1 MIVKITFH
9 TNDMFI
15 ISITIFTTNITNK
28 KRLFFQIDL
37 PLPSMLVCKK
47 ITYLYVNYYK
57 IHQKYIFN
65 YQNYLVIKYI
75 KKINF
80 GNSEFKYTEFPK
92 FRSQIHGISKI
103 SCFNFTEF

>member
-1 MIVKITFH
+1 MICLLLVSQFLRQILQ
-9 TNDMFI
+9 I
-15 ISITIFTTNITNK
+15 K

-80 GNSEFKYTEFPK
+80 GNSEF
-92 FRSQIHGISKI
+92 
-103 SCFNFTEF
+103 

>member
-1 MIVKITFH
+1 MICLLLVSQFLRQILQ
-9 TNDMFI
+9 I
-15 ISITIFTTNITNK
+15 K

-92 FRSQIHGISKI
+92 FRSQFYGILI
-103 SCFNFTEF
+103 SV